1 MASLILPDSSFY
13 IDATR
18 AGRDPFL
25 ALSAKSDEYEY
36 ATCGMVQVEVLR
48 GRRDPNL
55 HRRFRNAFAVMIYIG
70 TINAIWERTTQLA
83 WTLDRQGVVI
93 PATDLLIAACAL
105 QVDAAVLTY
114 DQHFQQVPG
123 LRVVDHLA

>member
-1 MASLILPDSSFY
+1 MASLVLPDSSFY
-13 IDATR
+13 ITATR

-25 ALSAKSDEYEY
+25 ELSAKSDEYEY

-48 GRRDPNL
+48 GRHDPHL
-55 HRRFRNAFAVMIYIG
+55 LRRFRDTFAVMIYIG
-70 TINAIWERTTQLA
+70 TVNAIWERTAQLA
-83 WTLDRQGVVI
+83 WTLDRQGVII

-105 QVDAAVLTY
+105 QADAAVLTY

>member
-25 ALSAKSDEYEY
+25 ELSAKSDEYEY

>member
-1 MASLILPDSSFY
+1 MASLVLPDSSFY
-13 IDATR
+13 ITATR

-25 ALSAKSDEYEY
+25 ELSAKSDKYEY

-48 GRRDPNL
+48 GRRDPHL
-55 HRRFRNAFAVMIYIG
+55 LRRFRDTFAVMIYIG
-70 TINAIWERTTQLA
+70 TVNAIWERTALLA
-83 WTLDRQGVVI
+83 WTLDRQGVII

-105 QVDAAVLTY
+105 QADAAVLTY